1 MLREGYNHTN
11 LTGLEKVNGEHSLIM
26 LVYNIKRTMNILGI
40 PDLIDKIQKWNAKY
54 PPKGYALIK
63 VTFFKLFC
71 KFKIIR
77 QLFLSP
83 KTDSLTSEFCANRK
97 GVIELI

>member
-1 MLREGYNHTN
+1 
-11 LTGLEKVNGEHSLIM
+11 
-26 LVYNIKRTMNILGI
+26 MNILGI

-54 PPKGYALIK
+54 PPKGYAVIK

-71 KFKIIR
+71 EFKNIK
-77 QLFLSP
+77 QLFLSL
-83 KTDSLTSEFCANRK
+83 KTASLTSEFCANRK